1 MGKVTNLRPNLEE
14 LCQEYDAL
22 VVIGVS
28 EDQIQ
33 VVSNLEDPD
42 IQKHLTQTEVKQVF
56 NIQNSLKHM
65 DAIFE
70 RVFGSS

>member
-33 VVSNLEDPD
+33 IVSNLENPD
-42 IQKHLTQTEVKQVF
+42 ILYSMEVAKAELIKAYF
-56 NIQNSLKHM
+56 NPLEIH
-65 DAIFE
+65 
-70 RVFGSS
+70 